1 MGQASR
7 QDTQELLLTADDRC
21 GLPLVCGCLSRAPPF
36 QSHLEPN
43 PEERPLSSA
52 RLASNT
58 G

>member
-7 QDTQELLLTADDRC
+7 QDAQELLLTADGRC
-21 GLPLVCGCLSRAPPF
+21 GLPLVCGCLSRAPPL
-36 QSHLEPN
+36 QSHLELN

-52 RLASNT
+52 RLAPNT